1 MCEGIVLKVMLMI
14 AMLSFSVFM
23 VTMALSVFA
32 LAWRS
37 LGIQVDR
44 KKAIEAIE
52 EKARREKAER
62 EMAKV
67 GRIVDKGYER

>member
-1 MCEGIVLKVMLMI
+1 MCEGIVLRLVLVI
-14 AMLSFSVFM
+14 AMLSFSLFM

-32 LAWRS
+32 FAWRS

-52 EKARREKAER
+52 EKAKREKAER
-62 EMAKV
+62 EMTKV
-67 GRIVDKGYER
+67 GKII